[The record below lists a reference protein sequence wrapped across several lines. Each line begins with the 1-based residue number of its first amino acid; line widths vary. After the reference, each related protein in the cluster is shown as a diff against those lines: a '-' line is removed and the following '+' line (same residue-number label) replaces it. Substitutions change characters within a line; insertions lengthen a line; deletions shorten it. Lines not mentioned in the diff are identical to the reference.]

1 VDKIL
6 HKDKRYNVFVS
17 KVGEKQTKIDILKS
31 DIKVLEED
39 HQRLKND
46 GNISI
51 FSKINSNLL

>member
-17 KVGEKQTKIDILKS
+17 KVGEKQTKIDILKN

-39 HQRLKND
+39 YQRLKND
-46 GNISI
+46 GNTLIL
-51 FSKINSNLL
+51 SKNNF